1 MFVTPSRADPDI
13 LAPPVDLGGGLRRGR
28 LEQKDEHTVRVV
40 SASDEGGEHVGD
52 DCQEGQNATGDEGL
66 DLGSIQGEAVSVDTT
81 LDDGDD
87 EVMDTNHD
95 CADSGR

>member
-1 MFVTPSRADPDI
+1 M
-13 LAPPVDLGGGLRRGR
+13 
-28 LEQKDEHTVRVV
+28 RVV

-66 DLGSIQGEAVSVDTT
+66 DLGSIEGEAVSVDTT
-81 LDDGDD
+81 LDNGDD